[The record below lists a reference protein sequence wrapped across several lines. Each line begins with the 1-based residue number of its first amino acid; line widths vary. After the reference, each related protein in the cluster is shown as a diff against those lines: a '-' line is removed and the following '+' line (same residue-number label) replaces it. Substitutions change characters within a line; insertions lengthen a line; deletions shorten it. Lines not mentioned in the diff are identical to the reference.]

1 MKNLFLVFLA
11 ASLVWGCSKDY
22 FLQTSFSPAYNKQKP
37 LKVLVMPVSIRT
49 TKTAA
54 IDELARR
61 TDQFLQSKVA
71 SLPNL
76 QAVDVSSY
84 NREVSVRRFGGSSEV
99 SPEVIKEAALAAG
112 ADAVFSS
119 DVTTEA
125 VEGGLPL
132 MAFVQLKDLKTD
144 QILYSGRAR
153 ATKIKSLE
161 AGIEYTLGVA
171 MYELINK
178 K

>member
-1 MKNLFLVFLA
+1 MKNLFIALFSVVLL
-11 ASLVWGCSKDY
+11 SGCSKDY
-22 FLQTSFSPAYNKQKP
+22 FLQTSFSPGYSPQKTM
-37 LKVLVMPVSIRT
+37 KVLVLPVAIRT
-49 TKTAA
+49 NKSTA
-54 IDELARR
+54 IDELSRR
-61 TDQFLQSKVA
+61 TDQFLQAKV
-71 SLPNL
+71 SSIPNL
-76 QAVDVSSY
+76 QTIDNSNY
-84 NREVSVRRFGGSSEV
+84 KREISVRRFGGQSEVSSEV
-99 SPEVIKEAALAAG
+99 MKEAAIASG
-112 ADAVFSS
+112 AEAILVS

-161 AGIEYTLGVA
+161 AGVEYTLGVA
-171 MYELINK
+171 LYELINK

>member
-1 MKNLFLVFLA
+1 MKKLLSFILLIG
-11 ASLVWGCSKDY
+11 LLGGCSKDY
-22 FLQTSFSPAYNKQKP
+22 FLQTSFSPSYNVGKP
-37 LKVLVMPVSIRT
+37 LKVLVLPVSIRT

-54 IDELARR
+54 VDELARR
-61 TDQFLQSKVA
+61 TDQFLQSKMA

-99 SPEVIKEAALAAG
+99 SNEVMKEAALAAG
-112 ADAVFSS
+112 ADAIFTS

-161 AGIEYTLGVA
+161 AGVEYTLGVA
-171 MYELINK
+171 MHELINK